1 MSLRVRVILAMSLI
15 AVVVL
20 GGAFLTT
27 RLAEQRLM
35 DQVDRRLSG
44 ASAPLDRGFDPR
56 DRFGPGATDPT
67 TRPLPDGRRA
77 RGFNEF
83 FVAVIQSNGT
93 VLVLGQP
100 NVSRHRLS
108 PPVIDAGRARAAA
121 ASSRPVLYTVT
132 AHDSDLRYRVTA
144 RAEPRTGDTFLLA
157 APLAS
162 VDASTNELQTI
173 AFAVAA
179 VVLAVLGLVTW
190 WVIRLGIRPL
200 NRMASAA
207 VTIAED
213 DLTRRVPEASKGT
226 EAGDLSLAIN
236 NMLGRLEDSFAARA
250 ETDARLRQFV
260 GDASHELRTPVQT
273 IRGYSELYAA
283 GALISGEQLDDAMRR
298 TGQEAVRMATLID
311 ELLTLA
317 RLDQARPVERT
328 PVDLRTLA
336 EDAVADARAIQPER
350 TITLDTDC
358 RTTRLTIRH
367 GRRRRLLRQ
376 VFANVVGNALV
387 HTPTDSAIA
396 VTLRGAS
403 DHVNVVVADHGP
415 GMNADIATRAFER
428 FVRADPA
435 RTRRHGGSGLGLA
448 IVHDAVVAHGG
459 TVMLE
464 SDLERGTVVA
474 FSIPRWLSLRGH
486 ACPRALKNTATAAHE
501 HHDAHPRVQPQW
513 SDGVRRIDP
522 HLLHHESERGVARG
536 VQREELTARQLEL
549 PVDREE
555 REPQRNAPQRLVQER
570 GLERGIAQ
578 VAGRAMGTIYLHRP
592 RQRRGPTEQLLVEP
606 VPPPADRLRE
616 REAGHDAIGQVR
628 EDHVAPTRDD
638 EHCERA
644 ADHAAPDAEA
654 AAPDLERCARWP
666 SNSW

>member
-1 MSLRVRVILAMSLI
+1 VN
-15 AVVVL
+15 
-20 GGAFLTT
+20 
-27 RLAEQRLM
+27 
-35 DQVDRRLSG
+35 
-44 ASAPLDRGFDPR
+44 
-56 DRFGPGATDPT
+56 
-67 TRPLPDGRRA
+67 A
-77 RGFNEF
+77 RN
-83 FVAVIQSNGT
+83 
-93 VLVLGQP
+93 
-100 NVSRHRLS
+100 
-108 PPVIDAGRARAAA
+108 
-121 ASSRPVLYTVT
+121 
-132 AHDSDLRYRVTA
+132 SDLRYRVTA
-144 RAEPRTGDTFLLA
+144 RPEPRTGDTFLLA

-317 RLDQARPVERT
+317 RLDQARPVEQTR
-328 PVDLRTLA
+328 VDLRTLA

-350 TITLDTDC
+350 TITLDADADV
-358 RTTRLTIRH
+358 TITGDEH
-367 GRRRRLLRQ
+367 LLRQ

-415 GMNADIATRAFER
+415 GMDADIAARAFER
-428 FVRADPA
+428 FARADPA
-435 RTRRHGGSGLGLA
+435 RTRRHGGTGLGLA
-448 IVHDAVVAHGG
+448 IVHDAIVAHRG

-474 FSIPRWLSLRGH
+474 FSIPR
-486 ACPRALKNTATAAHE
+486 
-501 HHDAHPRVQPQW
+501 
-513 SDGVRRIDP
+513 
-522 HLLHHESERGVARG
+522 
-536 VQREELTARQLEL
+536 
-549 PVDREE
+549 
-555 REPQRNAPQRLVQER
+555 
-570 GLERGIAQ
+570 
-578 VAGRAMGTIYLHRP
+578 
-592 RQRRGPTEQLLVEP
+592 
-606 VPPPADRLRE
+606 
-616 REAGHDAIGQVR
+616 
-628 EDHVAPTRDD
+628 
-638 EHCERA
+638 
-644 ADHAAPDAEA
+644 
-654 AAPDLERCARWP
+654 
-666 SNSW
+666 

>member
-1 MSLRVRVILAMSLI
+1 MTLI

-35 DQVDRRLSG
+35 DQVDHRLSG

-56 DRFGPGATDPT
+56 DRFGGGTTDPT
-67 TRPLPDGRRA
+67 SRPISDGRRP

-83 FVAVIQSNGT
+83 FVAVIQPDGT

-121 ASSRPVLYTVT
+121 ASSHPVLYTVS
-132 AHDSDLRYRVTA
+132 ARNSDLRYRVTA
-144 RAEPRTGDTFLLA
+144 RPEPRTGDTFLLA

-283 GALISGEQLDDAMRR
+283 GGLAPGDPLDDAMRR

-328 PVDLRTLA
+328 PVDLLTLA
-336 EDAVADARAIQPER
+336 EDAVADARAIQSDR
-350 TITLDTDC
+350 TITLDVDADTDV
-358 RTTRLTIRH
+358 TITGDDH
-367 GRRRRLLRQ
+367 LLRQ
-376 VFANVVGNALV
+376 VFANVVGNALM
-387 HTPTDSAIA
+387 HTPADSAIT
-396 VTLRGAS
+396 VTLRAAP

-415 GMNADIATRAFER
+415 GMDAEIATRAFER

-474 FSIPRWLSLRGH
+474 FSIPR
-486 ACPRALKNTATAAHE
+486 
-501 HHDAHPRVQPQW
+501 
-513 SDGVRRIDP
+513 
-522 HLLHHESERGVARG
+522 
-536 VQREELTARQLEL
+536 
-549 PVDREE
+549 
-555 REPQRNAPQRLVQER
+555 
-570 GLERGIAQ
+570 
-578 VAGRAMGTIYLHRP
+578 
-592 RQRRGPTEQLLVEP
+592 
-606 VPPPADRLRE
+606 
-616 REAGHDAIGQVR
+616 
-628 EDHVAPTRDD
+628 
-638 EHCERA
+638 
-644 ADHAAPDAEA
+644 
-654 AAPDLERCARWP
+654 
-666 SNSW
+666 